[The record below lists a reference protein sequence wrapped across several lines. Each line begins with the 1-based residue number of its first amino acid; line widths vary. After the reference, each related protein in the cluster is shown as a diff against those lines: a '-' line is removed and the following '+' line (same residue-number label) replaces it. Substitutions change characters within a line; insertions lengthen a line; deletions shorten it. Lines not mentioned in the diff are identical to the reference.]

1 MTRVMIRIR
10 TWEWTD
16 KKMGKWEHSLAMTVI
31 IMVVTMTECI
41 KGNDTTAVVVV
52 YNIDVVVDKD
62 KNNDGDIC

>member
-1 MTRVMIRIR
+1 
-10 TWEWTD
+10 
-16 KKMGKWEHSLAMTVI
+16 MTVI